1 MSDRIRS
8 KDGKYEGVLQGTDDN
23 AYFVVRRA
31 ADGKQISSL
40 GPDPAKSTPSASVSP
55 SASASPSEK
64 PVPDD
69 EHGHIFEEIDGSGF
83 IDPDHMFSPTPL
95 PPETNGL
102 RTAHGQRFGVAVTF
116 VVSLLGIVL
125 LSLLVEFVF

>member
-40 GPDPAKSTPSASVSP
+40 GPKPTPSASVSP

-116 VVSLLGIVL
+116 VVILLGIVL